1 MAGWLAGGSG
11 DLGEEI
17 GVGVKQLTERERERE
32 REREERCKRN
42 NKKILCY
49 SL

>member
-32 REREERCKRN
+32 RERGKM
-42 NKKILCY
+42 
-49 SL
+49 